1 MPIAASSTARACACG
16 SRAGKRSRTGSRSPA
31 SLPTGRS
38 RPPSRRE
45 PGGAAHEFVAAD
57 YDELVDHPVE
67 LGRFWRG
74 SFSAAGIAHEFV
86 VAGALPDFDG
96 ETLLADAKRICETAI
111 AFWHREGGKAPFERY
126 LFLLNAV
133 DEGRGGLEH
142 RASTALVAP
151 RRHLPRRADRA
162 RGARAADGAPAARAQ
177 PAEGYTDLLG
187 LISHEYF
194 HAWNVKRLKP
204 RDFARLDYA
213 RENYTRLLWFFEGFT
228 SYYDDLLL
236 LRGGLIDAAHYLQ
249 LVAKTMTA
257 VAGTPGRELQSVA
270 ASSFDAWVKYYR
282 GDENTPN
289 ATVSYYAKGALVALA
304 FDLTLRSE
312 GRGSLDEVMR
322 RLWTESQGGPI
333 DEGDIA
339 DALEAVGGRSYAAEL
354 AAWVHGTG
362 ELPLAELLPRFGVGL
377 ERQPATLAQRL
388 GVRVSES
395 ALTGVKVTHVLRGG
409 GGERIGLAAG
419 DELIGVGG
427 WRLRR
432 LDDALR
438 FVARRGRHAAL
449 RRPRSAS
456 ARPALR
462 PGPPRRRR
470 ERRGAAASRRRR
482 ERRGP
487 ATRRGMDLRLSRD
500 PATEPVRR
508 RAAAFVALVV
518 AVVLVHGWLTARLAE
533 RMAEIDSAAAK
544 MPPRVEVAYVK
555 TLELEAPKPLAA
567 AVAPRPPPRPRAPR
581 VAKRVEPA
589 ASAASATGG
598 GRRRRRRAVRGRTAA
613 SAPEPTGLG
622 AGRAALA
629 DPAVAVRRRGGAGAA
644 APAASAVEGFVW
656 PKATRVSYLLTGN
669 WRGELNGR
677 AEVEWI
683 KIDDRYQVNVAMHAG
698 PEFAPLVARRMT
710 SEGRIVEGG
719 LAPERYEE
727 ETKVVTRDDRRVS
740 MVFAPDSVT
749 LGNGQQRVRLPGVQD
764 TASQF
769 IQFTWM
775 FGSQPERLR
784 VGNTFEFPLALPR
797 SMNVWVYDVAEEEVL
812 HTAIGPLNTF
822 HLKPRRTVRR
832 PGEWVVEMWFAPE
845 LRFLPVRLRIEQD
858 ANTYVEL
865 LIARKPEMS
874 GP

>member
-1 MPIAASSTARACACG
+1 MPAATIVAMIRYLVDASATASHTFAVELRILG
-16 SRAGKRSRTGSRSPA
+16 PA
-31 SLPTGRS
+31 REQRLSLPVWIPGSYLVREFARHLSALVAEQDGGSVPLEQIDKATWVARCDGDGELLLRYRVYAFDLSVRAAFLDADRGFFNGTGLCLRVEG
-38 RPPSRRE
+38 RE
-45 PGGAAHEFVAAD
+45 AEPHRLALAGLAPDWQVATTLAAQPAGAVHEFVAAD

-74 SFSAAGIAHEFV
+74 SFSVAGIVHEFV

-96 ETLLADAKRICETAI
+96 ETLLADAKRVCETAI
-111 AFWHREGGKAPFERY
+111 RFWHPSGKAPFERY

-151 RRHLPRRADRA
+151 RRHLPRQADRA
-162 RGARAADGAPAARAQ
+162 RAARAADGAAAARAQ

-249 LVAKTMTA
+249 LVAKTMSA
-257 VAGTPGRELQSVA
+257 VAATPGRELQSVA

-339 DALEAVGGRSYAAEL
+339 DALEAVGGRSYAPEL
-354 AAWVHGTG
+354 AAWVHGTE
-362 ELPLAELLPRFGVGL
+362 ELPLADLLPRFGVGI

-438 FVARRGRHAAL
+438 FVA
-449 RRPRSAS
+449 P
-456 ARPALR
+456 
-462 PGPPRRRR
+462 
-470 ERRGAAASRRRR
+470 
-482 ERRGP
+482 
-487 ATRRGMDLRLSRD
+487 
-500 PATEPVRR
+500 
-508 RAAAFVALVV
+508 
-518 AVVLVHGWLTARLAE
+518 
-533 RMAEIDSAAAK
+533 
-544 MPPRVEVAYVK
+544 
-555 TLELEAPKPLAA
+555 
-567 AVAPRPPPRPRAPR
+567 
-581 VAKRVEPA
+581 
-589 ASAASATGG
+589 
-598 GRRRRRRAVRGRTAA
+598 
-613 SAPEPTGLG
+613 
-622 AGRAALA
+622 
-629 DPAVAVRRRGGAGAA
+629 AGA
-644 APAASAVEGFVW
+644 
-656 PKATRVSYLLTGN
+656 T
-669 WRGELNGR
+669 
-677 AEVEWI
+677 
-683 KIDDRYQVNVAMHAG
+683 
-698 PEFAPLVARRMT
+698 PLCVAR
-710 SEGRIVEGG
+710 
-719 LAPERYEE
+719 
-727 ETKVVTRDDRRVS
+727 D
-740 MVFAPDSVT
+740 
-749 LGNGQQRVRLPGVQD
+749 QRL
-764 TASQF
+764 
-769 IQFTWM
+769 
-775 FGSQPERLR
+775 L
-784 VGNTFEFPLALPR
+784 
-797 SMNVWVYDVAEEEVL
+797 
-812 HTAIGPLNTF
+812 
-822 HLKPRRTVRR
+822 
-832 PGEWVVEMWFAPE
+832 E
-845 LRFLPVRLRIEQD
+845 LRFDPALLAGEESGALQLRRVDGASAEARRLGEAWI
-858 ANTYVEL
+858 
-865 LIARKPEMS
+865 S
-874 GP
+874 G